1 MSSPLLS
8 GAGTSDEKEYLLFFV
23 HKMQRNET
31 CMDVHEHKRTTAKLK
46 RTNDRGKIT
55 QRSSHEKLIFVETFA
70 NFRHCIDKTA
80 DPIRSNNN
88 QQINQ

>member
-1 MSSPLLS
+1 MSSPSLS
-8 GAGTSDEKEYLLFFV
+8 RAGSSNEKEYLLFV
-23 HKMQRNET
+23 QKMQRNET

-46 RTNDRGKIT
+46 RANDRGKIT
-55 QRSSHEKLIFVETFA
+55 QRSSHEKLIFFETFA

-80 DPIRSNNN
+80 DPRQNNNN